1 MATSENRSI
10 ADADDDRAPEF
21 YEEPWVTPPFQPF
34 RAIGALILIASGFG
48 LYEYVLVSFWSVPW
62 MGIHDR
68 IPWPAF
74 AILAAA
80 MVLSIAGLR
89 LALGLYSPHAKLG
102 FGLFAFLAC
111 IVVGAGG
118 GRFVSYVMRATL
130 NPPFTLKIAVGQQFP
145 SFALTDQNDSIHHGP
160 ASDAGATLI
169 YIYRGDYDPFAR
181 FELAELTA
189 HLDEFRQRRHRYA
202 CYQHRSGRAI
212 EDARRISSHENP
224 AAERQQRIAHRTARS
239 RATSS
244 QRRARQRD
252 TGVFCGRSKRRRA
265 MDLHVALLSRDA
277 AARHAPQRCEVGHR
291 NADSIAAVA
300 SAGESAAN
308 IAPIDATP
316 AGLAPGSADSNNSR
330 ARSGVIPPSAK
341 TGIAPARQAALSPLA
356 PHAGPAP
363 ASTSD
368 RRQARTPR
376 SQLPRARHQRHPAAN
391 DSTRR

>member
-1 MATSENRSI
+1 
-10 ADADDDRAPEF
+10 
-21 YEEPWVTPPFQPF
+21 
-34 RAIGALILIASGFG
+34 
-48 LYEYVLVSFWSVPW
+48 

-80 MVLSIAGLR
+80 IALSIAGLR

-145 SFALTDQNDSIHHGP
+145 TFALTDQNDSIHHGP
-160 ASDAGATLI
+160 ASAANATLI
-169 YIYRGDYDPFAR
+169 YVYRGDYDPFAR

-189 HLDEFRQRRHRYA
+189 HLDEFRHA
-202 CYQHRSGRAI
+202 GIDTLAI
-212 EDARRISSHENP
+212 STDQIE
-224 AAERQQRIAHRTARS
+224 
-239 RATSS
+239 
-244 QRRARQRD
+244 
-252 TGVFCGRSKRRRA
+252 RSKMLAGFLRTKIPLLSDNSESLIASLGLVQHHRNGEPDNAIPAFFVVDRNGVVA

-300 SAGESAAN
+300 RAGESAAK

-316 AGLAPGSADSNNSR
+316 AGLASGSADSNNSR

-341 TGIAPARQAALSPLA
+341 TGIAPARQAALRPLA
-356 PHAGPAP
+356 PHAGRSAGFDIGSKIGPNTAKSAP
-363 ASTSD
+363 SRAAPETSGGE
-368 RRQARTPR
+368 
-376 SQLPRARHQRHPAAN
+376 
-391 DSTRR
+391 

>member
-1 MATSENRSI
+1 MATPEPVDSSVDN
-10 ADADDDRAPEF
+10 DRAPEF

-80 MVLSIAGLR
+80 IALSIAGLR

-145 SFALTDQNDSIHHGP
+145 AFALTDQNDSIHHGP
-160 ASDAGATLI
+160 ASAASVTLI
-169 YIYRGDYDPFAR
+169 YVYRGDYDPFAR

-189 HLDEFRQRRHRYA
+189 HLDEFRHA
-202 CYQHRSGRAI
+202 GIDTLAI
-212 EDARRISSHENP
+212 STDQVE
-224 AAERQQRIAHRTARS
+224 
-239 RATSS
+239 
-244 QRRARQRD
+244 
-252 TGVFCGRSKRRRA
+252 RSKMLAGFLRTKIP
-265 MDLHVALLSRDA
+265 LLSDNRESLIA
-277 AARHAPQRCEVGHR
+277 ALGLVQHHR
-291 NADSIAAVA
+291 NGEPDNAIPAFFVVDRNGVVRWIFTSDYYREMPRPDTLLNAAKSV
-300 SAGESAAN
+300 
-308 IAPIDATP
+308 IATP
-316 AGLAPGSADSNNSR
+316 TA
-330 ARSGVIPPSAK
+330 
-341 TGIAPARQAALSPLA
+341 SP
-356 PHAGPAP
+356 
-363 ASTSD
+363 
-368 RRQARTPR
+368 Q
-376 SQLPRARHQRHPAAN
+376 
-391 DSTRR
+391 